1 MRNFNKWCAIL
12 CEYRTESY
20 DEFKALIRK
29 IEMLSQYLTQKN
41 ADDLNFIKQ
50 ILHKSGFLNV
60 QNIIRLRSGSRSVA
74 YYADGYIVRFP
85 KAEIIWQTMKR
96 EKNIID
102 IYNISHIRSM
112 FRRIF
117 IIWSIFWI

>member
-1 MRNFNKWCAIL
+1 
-12 CEYRTESY
+12 
-20 DEFKALIRK
+20 
-29 IEMLSQYLTQKN
+29 MLSQYLTQKN

-102 IYNISHIRSM
+102 MVYLKFLIIKKFFTSTTNYFYNLIYNFNEVSSLNTY
-112 FRRIF
+112 
-117 IIWSIFWI
+117 